1 MMIEK
6 QRNLKTIK
14 KMNKGKN
21 LEQLTSLC
29 LKVLEDKLM
38 RHDVENVYNIYL
50 KHQPIKMGI
59 QNGPNTMDH
68 NLTTSFNYHP
78 KLIW

>member
-1 MMIEK
+1 MMIAE

-14 KMNKGKN
+14 RMNKGKN

-50 KHQPIKMGI
+50 KHHPIRMGI
-59 QNGPNTMDH
+59 QNGPTTMDH
-68 NLTTSFNYHP
+68 NFTTSFNYHP
-78 KLIW
+78 KLIR